1 MSWDRVI
8 NIKTPAEIA
17 IMREAGRINFAALD
31 AARKAVR
38 TGCHD
43 C

>member
-17 IMREAGRINFAALD
+17 IMREAGRINYAAL
-31 AARKAVR
+31 
-38 TGCHD
+38 TGCEKSRPTGCYD
-43 C
+43 R